1 MTPEDGPETEPARFR
16 APAGPEPERVG
27 HRTDA
32 GPGLPRP
39 GTTPATEAIPTA
51 PPAARPFATGAQF
64 GPGIGEA
71 PTPPGGGAPG
81 PAYPAVGH
89 APVGPTT
96 PTHLTGPAHPDDPL
110 APGLHAEPP
119 RRRRPWALVAVSVLL
134 VAALALSGYLW
145 QVTRAH
151 ERTNAELTQAAR
163 DIGTELAKTRAE
175 LEGTVGE
182 LEGTQSQLATAQER
196 ITALADE
203 KAQLG
208 DDREIQRQLVDYQ
221 ERVSQAARNVASA
234 LSNCIDG
241 QNQLITY
248 LENAA
253 AYDPADL
260 ERFKAEVQTVC
271 GAATDA
277 NTQLQRELDRG
288 TDQ

>member
-16 APAGPEPERVG
+16 APADPEPERAG
-27 HRTDA
+27 HRADA
-32 GPGLPRP
+32 GAGLPRP

-51 PPAARPFATGAQF
+51 PPAARPFAAGAQF
-64 GPGIGEA
+64 WPGVGEA
-71 PTPPGGGAPG
+71 PAPPGGVAPG
-81 PAYPAVGH
+81 PAYPAAGH
-89 APVGPTT
+89 VPLAPTAPA
-96 PTHLTGPAHPDDPL
+96 GPAHPDDPL
-110 APGLHAEPP
+110 ATGLHALHAEPP

-151 ERTNAELTQAAR
+151 ERTNAELTKAAR

-241 QNQLITY
+241 QNKLITY
-248 LENAA
+248 LEDAA

-260 ERFKAEVQTVC
+260 ARFKSEVQTVC